1 MSALPSKYIPVEY
14 SNLGVAALV
23 VERLAPN
30 DTVSTLWDRCK
41 ADARVRTFD
50 RFASALSLLFA
61 GSVVD
66 LERGVISLRAQT
78 RPEP

>member
-1 MSALPSKYIPVEY
+1 MSALPSKYVPVEY
-14 SNLGVAALV
+14 SSLGVAALL

-50 RFASALSLLFA
+50 RFAAALSLLFA
-61 GSVVD
+61 GGVVW
-66 LERGVISLRAQT
+66 LERGVISLRDQT
-78 RPEP
+78 AVGS

>member
-1 MSALPSKYIPVEY
+1 MSALPSKYVPVEY
-14 SNLGVAALV
+14 SSLGVAALI

-41 ADARVRTFD
+41 ADPRVRTFD

-61 GSVVD
+61 GGMIWLD
-66 LERGVISLRAQT
+66 GGVISLRDQT
-78 RPEP
+78 GAEA